1 MKKRPF
7 PRKIK
12 VLGRDFKI
20 KQGKNLVYQNTPVL
34 GLCDYNAKLIYIE
47 SNQSDESKRQTL
59 IHECCHAM
67 LIIAGMDQR
76 LSESENEMYCQL
88 LTAFCEDMKT
98 VI

>member
-12 VLGRDFKI
+12 VLGREFKI
-20 KQGKNLVYQNTPVL
+20 KQGKNLTYQGQAVL
-34 GLCDYNAKLIYIE
+34 GLCDFNAKLIYIE
-47 SNQSDESKRQTL
+47 STQSDESKRQTL
-59 IHECCHAM
+59 VHECGHAF

-88 LTAFCEDMKT
+88 LTAFCEDMKP
-98 VI
+98 VL